1 MQKKINFIT
10 KMLVIQ
16 GKEELFAKKGQDLG
30 TSEWLL
36 IDQTR
41 INAFADATGDH
52 QFIHVNP
59 EMAKFTPM
67 GTTIAHG
74 FLTLSL
80 MPVLLDKIWQVN
92 GVKMGINYGT
102 NKVRFASPVLVNS
115 KIRLKATLLEIE
127 EVQNGAGVQITV
139 NCVFEIEGQE
149 KPACIAE
156 SLVRLYF

>member
-1 MQKKINFIT
+1 
-10 KMLVIQ
+10 MLIIQ

-30 TSEWLL
+30 VSDWLL
-36 IDQTR
+36 IDQAR
-41 INAFADATGDH
+41 INLFAEATGDY

-80 MPVLLDKIWQVN
+80 MPVLLDKIWEIK

-102 NKVRFASPVLVNS
+102 NKVRFTAPVLVNS
-115 KIRLKATLLEIE
+115 KVRLKANLLEVE
-127 EVQNGAGVQITV
+127 EVQNGLGVQITV

-149 KPACIAE
+149 KPACVAE

>member
-30 TSEWLL
+30 VSEWLL

>member
-1 MQKKINFIT
+1 MQKKINFII

>member
-1 MQKKINFIT
+1 
-10 KMLVIQ
+10 MLVIQ

>member
-1 MQKKINFIT
+1 
-10 KMLVIQ
+10 MLVIQ

-30 TSEWLL
+30 VSEWLL

>member
-1 MQKKINFIT
+1 
-10 KMLVIQ
+10 MLVIE
-16 GKEELFAKKGQDLG
+16 GKNDLFSKKGQDLG
-30 TSEWLL
+30 VSDWFL
-36 IDQTR
+36 IDQAR

-80 MPVLLDKIWQVN
+80 MPVLLEKIWEIK

-102 NKVRFASPVLVNS
+102 NKVRFTAPVLVNS
-115 KIRLKATLLEIE
+115 KIRMKANLLEVE
-127 EVQNGAGVQITV
+127 EVQNGLGVQITV
-139 NCVFEIEGQE
+139 NCIFEIEGQE